1 MLSRQCVIV
10 PGLGAVLSQS
20 VSARYDKETGA
31 WLPPMRSFSFNSE
44 LTNND
49 GTLAASIARAEG
61 VSYEKASRKLS
72 EAVDA
77 MRHQLEVER
86 RLSLGRIGE
95 LTLDE
100 HRKINFE
107 PYDAERLSPA
117 AMWLPALNIKT
128 IAERR
133 IEAEAE
139 ENANNG
145 ERRGVLARTARRLK
159 VAAVIICLIA
169 IGAVLTIPLHIENAQ
184 YASLGIEKFTG
195 SDSKPALIERPG
207 ATKQAAVLMLNHY
220 DDAVTIVDTV
230 AYNRQ
235 RAELKA
241 GRPQAAEPSAEPNAA
256 SDVTAA
262 KPAQATQTT
271 ATATDGRY
279 CLVIAS
285 LTTQAEADEYVA
297 KHGDANLGVL
307 AKDGRYRVYA
317 VTGNSIA
324 DVQAKAANLGKR
336 YPDAWVCR
344 R

>member
-1 MLSRQCVIV
+1 MINIIGHIEYLMLSRQCVIV

-20 VSARYDKETGA
+20 VSARYDKETGS

-61 VSYEKASRKLS
+61 VSYELASRKLS

-100 HRKINFE
+100 HRKINYE

-133 IEAEAE
+133 LEAEAV
-139 ENANNG
+139 ENEIADNRKG
-145 ERRGVLARTARRLK
+145 ILARTARRLK

-169 IGAVLTIPLHIENAQ
+169 IGAVLTIPLHLDNTQ
-184 YASLGIEKFTG
+184 YASLGIEKFIG
-195 SDSKPALIERPG
+195 GDSKPALIERPG
-207 ATKQAAVLMLNHY
+207 AERKAPVLMLSHF
-220 DDAVTIVDTV
+220 DDAVTVVDTV
-230 AYNRQ
+230 AYNNQ
-235 RAELKA
+235 RAALKA
-241 GRPQAAEPSAEPNAA
+241 AKRMATTSSATIKQ
-256 SDVTAA
+256 DTAA
-262 KPAQATQTT
+262 TSA
-271 ATATDGRY
+271 GRY
-279 CLVIAS
+279 CLVVAS
-285 LTTQAEADEYVA
+285 LATQAEADAYVA
-297 KHGDANLGVL
+297 KLGDANLGVL